1 MEALWQKTNL
11 HNFFILRAYLIN
23 YGMINTKVLS
33 NLLLTLDKGRWLNV
47 KTFRHDRTYFIY
59 A

>member
-23 YGMINTKVLS
+23 YGMLNTKVLS
-33 NLLLTLDKGRWLNV
+33 NLLLPLDKGRWLN
-47 KTFRHDRTYFIY
+47 